1 MVMVQPSGLR
11 ADARRS
17 EEAVIAA
24 ARALFAVEGI
34 DVPNRTIAE
43 TAGVGVGTLYRRFP
57 TRADLIA
64 AVFRQEID
72 ACAAAADELAA
83 TRVPFEALAEWLRR
97 FAAFIATKRGFSA
110 ALHSGDPAY
119 AGLPVH
125 FEKRFYPALD
135 GLLDTARKAAVIRQ
149 GLTADDLVKTVAR
162 LVSPEDSGLGQRMLE
177 VLIDGLRAD

>member
-1 MVMVQPSGLR
+1 MAQANRLR
-11 ADARRS
+11 IDARRS
-17 EEAVIAA
+17 EEAVIDA
-24 ARALFAVEGI
+24 ARALFAAEGV
-34 DVPNRTIAE
+34 DVPNRSIANA
-43 TAGVGVGTLYRRFP
+43 AGVGIGTLYRRFP

-72 ACAAAADELAA
+72 ACAAATEDLAA
-83 TRVPFEALAEWLRR
+83 THSPFEALAEWLRR

-119 AGLPVH
+119 AGLPRH
-125 FEKRFYPALD
+125 FEDRFYPALD
-135 GLLDTARKAAVIRQ
+135 GLLKTAREAGVIRD

-162 LVSPEDSGLGQRMLE
+162 LVSPQDTGLGERMLE

>member
-1 MVMVQPSGLR
+1 MAQSSKLR

-17 EEAVIAA
+17 EEALVEA
-24 ARALFAVEGI
+24 ARALFASEGV
-34 DVPNRTIAE
+34 DVPNRAIAK

-72 ACAAAADELAA
+72 ACAAAASELAQ
-83 TRVPFEALAEWLRR
+83 TTGPFEALAGWLRR

-125 FEKRFYPALD
+125 FEERFYPALD
-135 GLLDTARKAAVIRQ
+135 GLLNAAREAGAIRDD
-149 GLTADDLVKTVAR
+149 LTTDDLVKAVAR
-162 LVSPEDSGLGQRMLE
+162 LVSPQDNGLGERMLE

>member
-1 MVMVQPSGLR
+1 MAQVTGMR

-17 EEAVIAA
+17 EEAVLDA
-24 ARALFAVEGI
+24 ARRLFAAEGI

-43 TAGVGVGTLYRRFP
+43 AACVGVGTLYRRFP

-72 ACAAAADELAA
+72 DCAAAAGELAA
-83 TRVPFEALAEWLRR
+83 TRPPFEALAEWLRR
-97 FAAFIATKRGFSA
+97 FATFIATKRGFSI

-125 FEKRFYPALD
+125 FEDRFYPALNS
-135 GLLDTARKAAVIRQ
+135 LLESAREAGVIRN
-149 GLTADDLVKTVAR
+149 GLTSDDLVKTVAR
-162 LVSPEDSGLGQRMLE
+162 LVSPQDTGLGERMLE

>member
-1 MVMVQPSGLR
+1 MAQVTGMR

-17 EEAVIAA
+17 EEAVLEA
-24 ARALFAVEGI
+24 ARALFAAEGI
-34 DVPNRTIAE
+34 DVPNRTIAQA
-43 TAGVGVGTLYRRFP
+43 AGVGVGTLYRRFP

-72 ACAAAADELAA
+72 DCAAAAGELAA
-83 TRVPFEALAEWLRR
+83 TQPPFEALAEWLRR

-125 FEKRFYPALD
+125 FEEQFYPALGHLLAQASEEGTIRD
-135 GLLDTARKAAVIRQ
+135 GLSAE
-149 GLTADDLVKTVAR
+149 DLVKTVAR
-162 LVSPEDSGLGQRMLE
+162 LVAPEDTGLGERMLE